1 MRFGYTL
8 IELVLV
14 LVVSAFGLSLL
25 VPTARVRADRLA
37 AVGAREALIGLVASA
52 RSRALARGG
61 SALILDEATAS
72 AWLEADGSVTD
83 SVALGGDFDV
93 EVSLLGSRT
102 RATLRFDALGIG
114 RVASQSVLFRRGR
127 SDARVVVSSY
137 GGVSRR

>member
-14 LVVSAFGLSLL
+14 LVVSAIGLSLL
-25 VPTARVRADRLA
+25 VPTAQARADRLA
-37 AVGAREALIGLVASA
+37 VVGAREALVGLVASA
-52 RSRALARGG
+52 RSRAMARGG

-72 AWLEADGSVTD
+72 AWLEADGAVTD
-83 SVALGGDFDV
+83 SAALGGDFDV
-93 EVSLLGSRT
+93 EISLLGSRT

-114 RVASQSVLFRRGR
+114 RVASQSVLFRRGQ
-127 SDARVVVSSY
+127 SNARVVVSSY